1 VIRTVSTIEIPLELL
16 PVPKTLFDFT
26 FAVIG
31 WQLGN
36 AFSKQDNIGFDEVL
50 EAETKL
56 GKAKGILGFIGRR
69 VLHFVHH
76 YWIGLLLM
84 VFCLPVNWPDPNWWQ
99 GALYWI
105 GYGLFIEDGQYHLRE
120 WFGKKV
126 RKTG

>member
-1 VIRTVSTIEIPLELL
+1 MIRTVNTIEIPLELL

-31 WQLGN
+31 WQLGD
-36 AFSKQDNIGFDEVL
+36 AFSKHDNIGLDD
-50 EAETKL
+50 AIMKH
-56 GKAKGILGFIGRR
+56 GKFKGIWKFIISRL
-69 VLHFVHH
+69 LHFFHH

-84 VFCLPVNWPDPNWWQ
+84 VFCLPANWPDPNWWQ

>member
-1 VIRTVSTIEIPLELL
+1 VIRTVNTNAIEIPLELL

-36 AFSKQDNIGFDEVL
+36 AFSKHDNIGLDD
-50 EAETKL
+50 AIMKH
-56 GKAKGILGFIGRR
+56 GKFKGIWKFIISRL
-69 VLHFVHH
+69 LHFFHH

-84 VFCLPVNWPDPNWWQ
+84 VFCLPANWPDPNWWQ